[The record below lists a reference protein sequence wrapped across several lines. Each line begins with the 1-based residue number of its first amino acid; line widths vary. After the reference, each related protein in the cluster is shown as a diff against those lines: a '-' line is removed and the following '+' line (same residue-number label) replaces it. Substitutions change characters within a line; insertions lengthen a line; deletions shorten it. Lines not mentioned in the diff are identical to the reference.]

1 MNIRRFNN
9 SDILVC
15 WVGNST
21 DYAFAHTPGFD
32 EEAILN
38 AFVEAYGKYECDTSV
53 IVYSNGAN
61 AAERHARNF
70 AQKIASRNPQQKT
83 LALPSDSLQKQL
95 GANCFITLF
104 CVSAN
109 PPEWLEKSTNI
120 IASVLSGTVDTF
132 SDLDTDD
139 PNETWS
145 IEGFIDSIELR
156 KQLSEL
162 KTVLTAPDNYNLPQ
176 CILLTGETGV
186 GKSRLAEILAHKAL
200 PQKPY
205 KHINCASLPPE
216 LADTILFGSVKGA
229 FTGAEDRAGYVEIT
243 KDGILFL
250 DELGELPLETQAHL
264 LTLLDRKCYHR
275 FGPPGEKQTEYD
287 VKCKFI
293 FGTNRDLNAE
303 VKNGKFREDLLHRIN
318 SCHLEIPPLRER
330 IRTETGRIFLE
341 SLIRTLCNEHGHLV
355 LTDKAEAI
363 LKEYARTYPWPGNI
377 REFKH
382 FFQQLAINSLRAKT
396 NGLVPALHMRLAIAD
411 HLKKSAPAKQST
423 SATTS
428 NDLLELVKSRLPFFQ
443 HGELET
449 IFTIAAR
456 NATCA
461 DAGKE
466 LFAGGKRMSN
476 YSDAF
481 SKHIRRFGLK
491 WSKESRDHLSLI
503 ATRRQ
508 GVQNS

>member
-53 IVYSNGAN
+53 IVYSKGAN
-61 AAERHARNF
+61 AAERHARDF

-83 LALPSDSLQKQL
+83 LALPSDSFQKQL

-120 IASVLSGTVDTF
+120 IASVFSGTVDTF
-132 SDLDTDD
+132 SDLNTDD

-162 KTVLTAPDNYNLPQ
+162 KTVLTAPDSYNLPQ
-176 CILLTGETGV
+176 CVLLTGETGV

-205 KHINCASLPPE
+205 KHINCASLHPE

-229 FTGAEDRAGYVEIT
+229 FTGFRWRLSPLSRCSLPEHCLSRACVWSAPCWQRSGC
-243 KDGILFL
+243 L
-250 DELGELPLETQAHL
+250 
-264 LTLLDRKCYHR
+264 C
-275 FGPPGEKQTEYD
+275 
-287 VKCKFI
+287 C
-293 FGTNRDLNAE
+293 
-303 VKNGKFREDLLHRIN
+303 
-318 SCHLEIPPLRER
+318 
-330 IRTETGRIFLE
+330 E
-341 SLIRTLCNEHGHLV
+341 SLLCCLSSAAHSGLSGPLSEGRVRLFCRMG
-355 LTDKAEAI
+355 LGALDKRSGI
-363 LKEYARTYPWPGNI
+363 YVTTGI
-377 REFKH
+377 
-382 FFQQLAINSLRAKT
+382 
-396 NGLVPALHMRLAIAD
+396 G
-411 HLKKSAPAKQST
+411 T
-423 SATTS
+423 SEKIS
-428 NDLLELVKSRLPFFQ
+428 
-443 HGELET
+443 G
-449 IFTIAAR
+449 
-456 NATCA
+456 
-461 DAGKE
+461 
-466 LFAGGKRMSN
+466 
-476 YSDAF
+476 
-481 SKHIRRFGLK
+481 
-491 WSKESRDHLSLI
+491 
-503 ATRRQ
+503 
-508 GVQNS
+508 